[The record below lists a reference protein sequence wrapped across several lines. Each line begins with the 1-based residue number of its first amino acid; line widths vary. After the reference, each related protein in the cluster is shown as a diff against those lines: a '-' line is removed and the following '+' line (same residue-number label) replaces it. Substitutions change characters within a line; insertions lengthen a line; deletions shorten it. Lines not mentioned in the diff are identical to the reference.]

1 MLLYRHSFLLAFF
14 SLAVCRVHTSSASSS
29 ALIPTLSPV
38 LSPSSQSFSGTS
50 SGTPSLSFN
59 SSSTPSST
67 STIPPASPT
76 TSSTQSHTTASTTQS
91 EAPTTRPST
100 TSTSTWSSSSQTP
113 SPSSS
118 TSSPLSSPT
127 SSDIAPATTLIVPD
141 PATLTSSSDGTGP
154 TNDASSNSAT
164 SSTSLWDNK
173 SAVAGI
179 FVAVALAL
187 LVLVA
192 GVAYMVFRRRQQ
204 RKLERAMEAE
214 DFDDRRDIADP
225 YDTRGASPAPSMTQM
240 TMPTRAEAFVSRDIH
255 FGLGPT
261 HSAAGDVRH
270 QPGVSTSANG
280 LLSPPSNSRQPG
292 RESVATYDSFYGGM
306 DRGYGHAI

>member
-1 MLLYRHSFLLAFF
+1 M
-14 SLAVCRVHTSSASSS
+14 
-29 ALIPTLSPV
+29 
-38 LSPSSQSFSGTS
+38 
-50 SGTPSLSFN
+50 
-59 SSSTPSST
+59 
-67 STIPPASPT
+67 
-76 TSSTQSHTTASTTQS
+76 
-91 EAPTTRPST
+91 
-100 TSTSTWSSSSQTP
+100 
-113 SPSSS
+113 
-118 TSSPLSSPT
+118 
-127 SSDIAPATTLIVPD
+127 PD
-141 PATLTSSSDGTGP
+141 PATSTSSSYDTGP

-164 SSTSLWDNK
+164 SSTSFWDNK

-240 TMPTRAEAFVSRDIH
+240 TTPSRAEAFVSRDIH
-255 FGLGPT
+255 FGANYMDFAGQGTYGLDYPPSAVPLNNAGRGLGPT
-261 HSAAGDVRH
+261 HPAASNVRH
-270 QPGVSTSANG
+270 QPGVGTSANG
-280 LLSPPSNSRQPG
+280 LLSPPSNNRQPG
-292 RESVATYDSFYGGM
+292 RESVATYDSFYGGI